1 MTRVR
6 FIKYGASTA
15 VGEFGPDTIARVSEA
30 LAAHFVKDLGVAE
43 YLDPVRVAEPEPVAE
58 PVSTPVSESAP
69 PARKARRK

>member
-15 VGEFGPDTIARVSEA
+15 VGEFGPGTIARVSEA
-30 LAAHFVKDLGVAE
+30 MAAHFVKDLGVAE
-43 YLDPVRVAEPEPVAE
+43 YLAAPPPAAAPPPPAVEPAPEP
-58 PVSTPVSESAP
+58 TP